1 MKYNNPDYMEEP
13 SNPFS
18 SLTPGMKVVQEKV
31 TSATTPLASLPYI
44 DQVGKKMKETRWMA
58 QQLATDLVEAHPQ
71 CKSWVDK
78 NVQQFGYLAKVEK
91 CVESPV
97 KEGYR
102 NKCEFAIGLN
112 PETRR
117 LTIGFKLD
125 PRSGSSDVG
134 PVDHLLHVPAS
145 MKHVVKLLEAF
156 LRTQQ
161 PYQHYDM
168 QRCEG
173 QWVNAVVRTTRAA
186 NHGKAQIMVL
196 LTFCSHHMPIAEVM
210 NVKTQVRGF
219 FERGDGSQCGV
230 TSVFFAEKS
239 MQGVGTPEL
248 LLGEATV
255 AETLQGNLKFHIS
268 PRAYF
273 CINTA
278 GAEVLVGAIANLAGL
293 HRFLKICLDLFLV
306 QHNHRDMT
314 ILDLCCGTGALGLC
328 LASRVGQVRNWE
340 ENIPILHALL
350 GPVL

>member
-1 MKYNNPDYMEEP
+1 MEPEATTSRMKYNDPDPYSAP
-13 SNPFS
+13 PT
-18 SLTPGMKVVQEKV
+18 LTPGMKVVQEKV
-31 TSATTPLASLPYI
+31 TAATTPLASLPYI
-44 DQVGKKMKETRWMA
+44 EQVGKKMKETRWMA
-58 QQLATDLVEAHPQ
+58 QQLATDLVAAHPQ
-71 CKSWVDK
+71 CQSWVDK

-117 LTIGFKLD
+117 LTVGFKLD

-156 LRTQQ
+156 LRTRQ
-161 PYQHYDM
+161 PYQHYDI

-173 QWVNAVVRTTRAA
+173 QWVNAVVRTTRAG
-186 NHGKAQIMVL
+186 NQGQSQIMVL
-196 LTFCSHHMPIAEVM
+196 LTFCSQNMAVAEVM

-219 FERGDGSQCGV
+219 FERGEGSQCGV
-230 TSVFFAEKS
+230 TSVFFAEKGI
-239 MQGVGTPEL
+239 QGIGTPEL

-293 HRFLKICLDLFLV
+293 HRFLKISLTFFETPF
-306 QHNHRDMT
+306 QGHGN
-314 ILDLCCGTGALGLC
+314 
-328 LASRVGQVRNWE
+328 
-340 ENIPILHALL
+340 P
-350 GPVL
+350 